1 MNKFIKI
8 KDYDDLEICI
18 NVNHIKSYV
27 QFDNH
32 CEIELSSSK
41 KITSK
46 LKLEDIT
53 ALINN

>member
-8 KDYDDLEICI
+8 KDYNDLEICI

-41 KITSK
+41 K
-46 LKLEDIT
+46 
-53 ALINN
+53 NNF

>member
-18 NVNHIKSYV
+18 NVNHIKSNV